1 MATQAQKLREM
12 KKNDTDRLMSFI
24 GRFSIHFTLLIIS
37 LACLVP
43 LLLIISASFTDEI
56 ALTRQGYGIIPAQFS
71 TEAYQLI
78 FRSPSAIIKAYGV
91 TLFTTIVGTVVS
103 VTLMSLLAYPLA
115 QRDFVL
121 RRPLSFMVF
130 FTMLFNG
137 GIVPYYILMTQYLH
151 VQDTLLALLLPHFV
165 GVFYVLIL
173 RTYFAGLPT
182 ELFDAARVD
191 GAGEFR
197 IFFSIVLPLSKP
209 ALATIGLFVAL
220 TYWNDWTTPLYFIRN
235 SDLYPLQYLLY
246 IIQSNA
252 EAMNLEAQVGIM
264 SSNQLPTQ
272 TTRMA
277 MAVLATGPAAVM
289 FLFFQKYLVR
299 GITLG
304 SFK

>member
-1 MATQAQKLREM
+1 MATQAQKLREI
-12 KKNDTDRLMSFI
+12 KQQDFDRFLNLLS
-24 GRFSIHFTLLIIS
+24 RFSIHLALLLFG

-43 LLLIISASFTDEI
+43 LLLIVSASFTDEA
-56 ALTRQGYGIIPAQFS
+56 ALTRQGYGLIPAQFS
-71 TEAYQLI
+71 TQAYQLI
-78 FRSPSAIIKAYGV
+78 FNKPDAILRAYAV
-91 TLFTTIVGTVVS
+91 TGTTTLLGTALAV
-103 VTLMSLLAYPLA
+103 LMMSMLAYPLSR
-115 QRDFVL
+115 QEFFL
-121 RRPLSFMVF
+121 RRPMSFFVF

-137 GIVPYYILMTQYLH
+137 GIVPYYLLMTQYLR
-151 VQDTLLALLLPHFV
+151 VQDTLFALLLPHLV
-165 GVFYVLIL
+165 GVYYVLIL
-173 RTYFAGLPT
+173 RTYFAGLPE

-191 GAGEFR
+191 GAGEWR

-220 TYWNDWTTPLYFIRN
+220 NYWNDWTTPLYFIRDAN
-235 SDLYPLQYLLY
+235 LYPLQYLLY

-252 EAMNLEAQVGIM
+252 EAMNLQPDLVQG
-264 SSNQLPTQ
+264 QLPTQ

-277 MAVLATGPAAVM
+277 MAVLATGPAAIF

>member
-1 MATQAQKLREM
+1 MATYTKQVQQL
-12 KKNDTDRLMSFI
+12 KKDDFNRFLGVLS
-24 GRFSIHFTLLIIS
+24 RFSVHIVLLIFG
-37 LACLVP
+37 LACLIP
-43 LLLIISASFTDEI
+43 LLLIVSASFTSEV
-56 ALTRQGYGIIPAQFS
+56 ALTREGYGLLPAEFS
-71 TEAYQLI
+71 TEAYELI
-78 FRSPSAIIKAYGV
+78 FRSPQAIIRAYGV
-91 TLFTTIVGTVVS
+91 TLFTTIFGTLIS
-103 VTLMSLLAYPLA
+103 VTLMSLLAYPLS
-115 QRDFVL
+115 QRDFFL
-121 RRPLSFMVF
+121 RRPISFFVF

-137 GIVPYYILMTQYLH
+137 GIVPYYILMTQFLR
-151 VQDTLLALLLPHFV
+151 VQDTVLALMLPHFV

-191 GAGEFR
+191 GAGEVR

-220 TYWNDWTTPLYFIRN
+220 NYWNDWTTPLYFIR
-235 SDLYPLQYLLY
+235 SADLYPLQYLLY

-252 EAMNLEAQVGIM
+252 EAMNLNPDLAQGQI
-264 SSNQLPTQ
+264 PTQ

-277 MAVLATGPAAVM
+277 MAVLATGPAAVF